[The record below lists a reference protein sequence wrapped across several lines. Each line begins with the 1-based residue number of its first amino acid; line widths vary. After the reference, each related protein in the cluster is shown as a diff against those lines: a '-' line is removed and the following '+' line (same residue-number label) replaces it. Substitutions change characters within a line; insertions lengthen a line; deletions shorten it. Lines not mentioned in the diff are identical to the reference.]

1 MFAHL
6 AASLHTLGFTV
17 QARLRRD
24 ETGATAVEYAM
35 LTGLIAVVLIAGVTL
50 FGGELKTMFT
60 DLIPNDWNKP
70 AAPAAG

>member
-17 QARLRRD
+17 QSRLSRE

-35 LTGLIAVVLIAGVTL
+35 LTGLIAVLLIVGVNL
-50 FGGELKTMFT
+50 FGKDLQDMFKN
-60 DLIPNDWNKP
+60 LIPTGWKTP
-70 AAPAAG
+70 TTTAG

>member
-17 QARLRRD
+17 QSRLRRD

-35 LTGLIAVVLIAGVTL
+35 LTGLIAVLLIVGVNA
-50 FGGELKTMFT
+50 FGDDLQGMFEN
-60 DLIPNDWNKP
+60 LIPSGWKTP
-70 AAPAAG
+70 TTT